1 MTDTTR
7 TTDLAPAVV
16 AAESPSP
23 GSPSAAVLAAQ
34 RLAIAALVAGSLG
47 IGFSPIFVRLSE
59 LPPVATAFWRVAI
72 AVPVLW
78 AWMAAEARGKA
89 TAGVVPASPMS
100 WEDRGVLILA
110 GLFFAGDLATWHW
123 SLHHTSVANA
133 TLFANIAPLFVT
145 LFAWLLF
152 RERFRPLFLAGL
164 AVAMVGVL
172 TLMGKSFSLGG
183 DHLVGDGVGL
193 ITAMFYA
200 GYFVTVGRLRRRFPT
215 SVIMTWSGVVT
226 ALVLS
231 VMTLASGEPIWA
243 TTLHG
248 WLVLAGLAL
257 ISHAGG
263 QSLIAHALAH
273 LPVAFSSI
281 TVLLQP
287 VLAAILAWALLAEPL
302 GAVDIMGMAI
312 VLVGI
317 ALARRGG
324 R

>member
-1 MTDTTR
+1 MTDTTP
-7 TTDLAPAVV
+7 APDIAVP
-16 AAESPSP
+16 ESPASEA
-23 GSPSAAVLAAQ
+23 PSAAVLAAQ
-34 RLAIAALVAGSLG
+34 RLAIMALVAGSLG

-78 AWMAAEARGKA
+78 AWMAAEARGAEARRA
-89 TAGVVPASPMS
+89 TISAPMS
-100 WEDRGVLILA
+100 WGDRGVLILA

-152 RERFRPLFLAGL
+152 KERFRPLFLAGL
-164 AVAMVGVL
+164 AVSMVGVL
-172 TLMGKSFSLGG
+172 TLMGRSFSIGG
-183 DHLVGDGVGL
+183 DNLMGDGVGL

-215 SVIMTWSGVVT
+215 AVIMTWSGVVT
-226 ALVLS
+226 ALVLL
-231 VMTLASGEPIWA
+231 VMTLVSGEPIWA
-243 TTLHG
+243 TTLYG

-287 VLAAILAWALLAEPL
+287 VLAAILAWLLLAEPL
-302 GAVDIMGMAI
+302 GAIDILGMAI

-317 ALARRGG
+317 AVARRGG